1 MNKNK
6 GVWVGFVALAVI
18 AALGLWWIAARQPLD
33 MNLGL
38 WGTRG
43 EEQLPTDN
51 TNTGTTTGN
60 GGKTATVSTVN
71 KNNSDVNAVVAS
83 LSTASQFNALY
94 RSTGVAGSISKT
106 GKYTI
111 FVPTN
116 GAIAQLAPGT
126 ISNLS
131 AAEKKRLVQYH
142 VVSGRSID
150 VDATVA
156 GTIQALSG
164 DMLNFSYGTQKLPMV
179 NSSIVI
185 TQYVTKNG
193 TVYLIDNVLLPPKK
207 TN

>member
-6 GVWVGFVALAVI
+6 GVWVGFVALAVV
-18 AALGLWWIAARQPLD
+18 AALGLWWVAARQPLD

-43 EEQLPTDN
+43 EEQAPQGN
-51 TNTGTTTGN
+51 AGTTTPGQ
-60 GGKTATVSTVN
+60 GKSAVSTVS
-71 KNNSDVNAVVAS
+71 KSGSDINSVIAS
-83 LSTASQFNALY
+83 LSTASQFAAMY
-94 RSTGVAGSISKT
+94 KSTGVAATVSKT
-106 GKYTI
+106 GRYTV

-116 GAIAQLAPGT
+116 GAISQLAPGT

-142 VVSGRSID
+142 VVSGRAID
-150 VDATVA
+150 VDAMVA
-156 GTIQALSG
+156 GNIQAVSG
-164 DMLNFSYGTQKLPMV
+164 DMLNFSYSTQKLPMI

-185 TQYVTKNG
+185 TQYNTKNG

-207 TN
+207 